1 MRRTIK
7 QRQELCTDV
16 LHAVLESSDN
26 GDLSLLEV
34 IIDEYVYKLSDREID
49 ELEDL
54 LVNQFGEN

>member
-54 LVNQFGEN
+54 LVNQFGED

>member
-54 LVNQFGEN
+54 LVNQFGEY

>member
-1 MRRTIK
+1 MRRTII
-7 QRQELCTDV
+7 QRLELCTDV

-54 LVNQFGEN
+54 LVNQFGED